1 MNSIDALKEED
12 LNCDYIS
19 DFQIFPDYTFH
30 VKFISYEQP
39 INITVPCQRLDT
51 FSKLKE
57 KLYQIHPEL
66 RFKNLDFIHCGS
78 LINEYLTNAENN
90 INIGDL
96 IFIAEKKYKFV

>member
-19 DFQIFPDYTFH
+19 ASDFEDYAFD
-30 VKFISYEQP
+30 VKFISYDQP
-39 INITVPCQRLDT
+39 VNITVPCQRLDT

-78 LINEYLTNAENN
+78 LINESLTIAENN
-90 INIGDL
+90 INNGD
-96 IFIAEKKYKFV
+96 